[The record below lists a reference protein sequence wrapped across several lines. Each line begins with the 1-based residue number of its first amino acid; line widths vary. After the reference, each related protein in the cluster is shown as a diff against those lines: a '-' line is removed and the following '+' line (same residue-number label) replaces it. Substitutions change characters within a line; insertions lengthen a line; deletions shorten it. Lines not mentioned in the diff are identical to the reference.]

1 MSVDITFFFGLCI
14 EDTSNSDCTQSN
26 AGRLVDNDLE
36 SIWKEAVVV

>member
-14 EDTSNSDCTQSN
+14 EDASNSDCTQSN
-26 AGRLVDNDLE
+26 AECLVANDLE